1 MFLFF
6 FYFLGTI
13 FLPWEFQLNFFNSN
27 LWKICR
33 NWNFYERKN
42 SEIFKEH
49 FKFHQMSKTF
59 FLIFYSKFNFNFKTK
74 KPLLRTKISNP
85 QWEVRH
91 SKMGSR
97 NGKLRRW
104 PFAWVVVRFHFLSIS
119 VVVAQIKE
127 MNFGENYLKL
137 SKLLKLSKWPRWLK
151 IDKFLFS

>member
-42 SEIFKEH
+42 SEIFREH

-74 KPLLRTKISNP
+74 KPLLRTKIKNLFCAQRSAIRS
-85 QWEVRH
+85 QRSAIRRWAVG
-91 SKMGSR
+91 MGSY
-97 NGKLRRW
+97 GGGLLLGLL
-104 PFAWVVVRFHFLSIS
+104 FASIS
-119 VVVAQIKE
+119 
-127 MNFGENYLKL
+127 YPSLL
-137 SKLLKLSKWPRWLK
+137 SLLKLKKWILVK
-151 IDKFLFS
+151 II